1 MKASG
6 RIETRLLRSMS
17 IQESFE
23 QWLALQQTFEPQ
35 LQETTAL
42 FAEERRLWQICKR
55 GCSAWQ
61 HGRQNM
67 IDLFQSIQK
76 LQELLDSALSY
87 PIHAGLCRNRPCALS
102 RIGAGHGW
110 TCCWRILHTMS

>member
-42 FAEERRLWQICKR
+42 FAEERRQALANLQAR
-55 GCSAWQ
+55 LQRLAAWQ
-61 HGRQNM
+61 TKHDR
-67 IDLFQSIQK
+67 SISV
-76 LQELLDSALSY
+76 DSKASG
-87 PIHAGLCRNRPCALS
+87 IA
-102 RIGAGHGW
+102 
-110 TCCWRILHTMS
+110 